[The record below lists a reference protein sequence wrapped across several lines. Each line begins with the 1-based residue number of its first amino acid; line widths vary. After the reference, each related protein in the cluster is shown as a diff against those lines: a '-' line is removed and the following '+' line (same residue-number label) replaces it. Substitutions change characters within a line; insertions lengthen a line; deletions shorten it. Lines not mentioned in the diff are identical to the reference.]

1 MDIKKLLIIFIG
13 IFVLALVVLVITTY
27 LYSLIVHGTGI
38 IDWETSFL
46 FAITLGVVLT
56 WIETKKSKQKQ

>member
-1 MDIKKLLIIFIG
+1 MNLKKLLLIFVG
-13 IFVLALVVLVITTY
+13 IFALAFVVLVITTY

-56 WIETKKSKQKQ
+56 WIETKENKQK

>member
-1 MDIKKLLIIFIG
+1 MDIKKLLITFIG

>member
-1 MDIKKLLIIFIG
+1 MNIKKLLLIFAGIFI
-13 IFVLALVVLVITTY
+13 LALVVTVITTY

-46 FAITLGVVLT
+46 SAITLGVVLT
-56 WIETKKSKQKQ
+56 WIETKESKQKQ

>member
-1 MDIKKLLIIFIG
+1 MNIKKLFLIFAG
-13 IFVLALVVLVITTY
+13 IFVLAFVVTAITTY
-27 LYSLIVHGTGI
+27 IYSLIVHGTGI

>member
-1 MDIKKLLIIFIG
+1 MDIKKLLLIFIG
-13 IFVLALVVLVITTY
+13 IFALALVVTVITTY

-38 IDWETSFL
+38 IDWKTPFL

-56 WIETKKSKQKQ
+56 WIETKESKQK

>member
-1 MDIKKLLIIFIG
+1 MNIKKLLLIFAG
-13 IFVLALVVLVITTY
+13 IFALAFVVLVITTY

-56 WIETKKSKQKQ
+56 WIETKESKQK